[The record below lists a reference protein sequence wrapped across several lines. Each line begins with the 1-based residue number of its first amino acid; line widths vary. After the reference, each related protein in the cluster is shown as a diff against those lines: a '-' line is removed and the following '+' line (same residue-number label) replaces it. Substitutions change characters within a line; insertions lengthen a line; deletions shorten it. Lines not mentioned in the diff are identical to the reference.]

1 MSEMK
6 IEFEKGKSSNSDF
19 YMLLFEIDDR
29 MSTFVYLTPDES
41 KELSELLKE
50 KGF

>member
-6 IEFEKGKSSNSDF
+6 IEFEKGKSSNGDF

-29 MSTFVYLTPDES
+29 MSTFVYLTSDES